1 MRRLRRRL
9 TWARGFTLVE
19 LLVVI
24 AIIGT
29 LIALLL
35 PAIQSV
41 RESGRRVSC
50 SNHLKQLGDALHNF
64 ESARKCL
71 PTGADAKQ
79 WEAAPSLAYTFYR
92 WSTFAHLTPYL
103 EQTTAH
109 NSLDLSVPLYTNIAA
124 VVAKQN
130 RAGVALVIPLFLCP
144 ADDGAAVAA
153 GFGPLNYTACAG
165 DGSDGGSPFQTNGL
179 FYINSQTRIRDIT
192 DGTSKT
198 IAMSE
203 STLGTGSESFSSTLD
218 KVDKQAVYAYVFGT
232 PLTDD
237 ACNTASNFNWTNRRG
252 FAWVN
257 GEYRCGLFN
266 NYLTPNSSRID
277 CMATVLNTSDPAQ
290 LFAAYGWRAA
300 RSRHSRGVNVLVA
313 DGSVHFAAEG
323 IDSTVW
329 RGLSTRSGKE
339 SVSLE

>member
-1 MRRLRRRL
+1 MRRLRQGFVS
-9 TWARGFTLVE
+9 AGGFTLVE

-24 AIIGT
+24 AIIGV

-35 PAIQSV
+35 PAIQSA
-41 RESGRRVSC
+41 REGGRRLSC
-50 SNHLKQLGDALHNF
+50 ANNLKQLGDALHNF

-79 WEAAPSLAYTFYR
+79 WEAAPTLAYTFYR

-124 VVAKQN
+124 VVAAQN

-144 ADDGAAVAA
+144 TDDRAAVAA

-165 DGSDGGSPFQTNGL
+165 DGSDGGSPFQTKVL
-179 FYINSQTRIRDIT
+179 FYVNSQTRMRDIT

-203 STLGTGSESFSSTLD
+203 SSLGTGNESFSSALD
-218 KVDKQAVYAYVFGT
+218 KVDKQTVYAYVFGT

-237 ACNTASNFNWTNRRG
+237 ACNSAFNFNWTNRRG

-266 NYLTPNSSRID
+266 NYLTPNSARID

-300 RSRHSRGVNVLVA
+300 RSRHSRGVNILMA
-313 DGSVHFAAEG
+313 DGSTHFASDG
-323 IDSTVW
+323 VNSTIW
-329 RGLSTRSGKE
+329 QGLSTRSGRE
-339 SVSLE
+339 SVSVE